1 MSSKRLD
8 WRGSSG
14 SLWSRGSGKDKAS
27 GTDGLDLLN
36 GARHIP
42 PSGSNGR
49 DACHNHGRP
58 RRKGLRKRFLSLTEG
73 LASFLS
79 GERKEKDEPVLKN
92 TAFRPFDHNTDLD
105 VDLLNSGYC
114 SDYSSDCRSEYRRKN
129 SGDDVASVSSFKGG
143 SQKLLPSWR
152 SPVRSPVIGRP
163 GAVTA
168 VAAAAG
174 RGGPCRI
181 VENSSPRPYMKT
193 NSKSQGSVKAPPS
206 PPPRRYSLWAMD
218 VHYDHYFFPDPLR
231 PTAAGT
237 YDPSSPPTPPLKPP
251 PPPPPIRFFNMA
263 PPKSPLL
270 MRQGSPRP
278 QTPSPSVLAFGKRPG
293 SPPPLS
299 NSPRSQSPFL
309 RGGTPPTPRV
319 TTPLDASVMR
329 GRSHSDSRSDSRAG
343 SLGPSDSRAA
353 WYRRK
358 AMARKQSHTPVQ
370 GSGCVIGRSVG
381 VLLEKEEG
389 SFGFTVRGGTSHEA
403 TKSRPLII
411 THVRP
416 GGPADREG
424 TIKAGDR
431 LLAVDG
437 RDLTR
442 CSLTEAQETLR
453 RVERSATLNI
463 EYDVSVMESV
473 RSSGGPLLVE
483 IERAI
488 GTSLGITLTH
498 AHPEPNAIIIETI
511 KTASIAERCGALA
524 VGDIV
529 AAIDGTRLDQ
539 LTVAEAAQ
547 LLKTAPGTHVTLEI
561 IPGPTSPQRI
571 SFRRGGG
578 VAFPHLYG
586 GMANTSGCYVSSG
599 GGGGGGGSGY
609 LSGGSNYNTLT
620 SRPRS
625 AAARRVN
632 RRTRPNDR
640 AETGSVSSHT
650 TAGSA
655 GAIGV
660 CHPECLT
667 VTLVVEGRG
676 YGLVLRPP
684 PHPSDPDTALP
695 VIAAIDPGGPCDKCS
710 VICVGD
716 RLMGV
721 NGRSV
726 SGLGVSEVTQMVA
739 NSRPTVTLDV
749 EFDVADSVVPS
760 SGTFAVK
767 LAKRHNGLGI
777 TLTGRRAAS
786 GEPFLISE
794 VVRGSPAHRSG
805 TMQPGDRLL
814 AINDTRLEHLTL
826 EDARAILQCCD
837 DIVTLR
843 VQKDEL
849 YSESGGL
856 VMYTVEL
863 VRHGGALGITISG
876 SEEPFDPIFIAGLA
890 PGGLADRTG
899 AIHIGDRLLAINGAS
914 LRGKPLSE
922 AILMLQ
928 NSGDTV
934 TLKIS
939 RPRDSGVPSE
949 ELSREDWLGRFGP
962 AIPSVDS
969 AVESWDSSG
978 LDPAPAG
985 STPAMSK
992 RDSGSDIVF
1001 RSDCGSTVRRRA
1013 GTEGRDEPNVNGD
1026 SENPEANR
1034 KPTDEETRDMWRS
1047 PSPPPSVDSG
1057 QSEDKTDWDKMIAD
1071 LNQISESCGLR
1082 NRPQSPPPTLILPNG
1097 HAGNCMQRK
1106 KEGVTS
1112 NGDIPNGE
1120 GNPPAETSTAT
1131 TTAHCQTL
1139 SNRRRPIVTVTSAS
1153 SEGEPKEEGI
1163 YSISNAALTYTA
1175 TYGRTASPPPGG
1187 GQVYQVTLLKD
1198 RVYEDFGFSVS
1209 DGLYEKGVYVNR
1221 IRKGGPADKSGVLK
1235 PYDRILQ
1242 VNDTRTHDFDCCLT
1256 VPLMAAAGDRLV
1268 LVVSRNP
1275 HANPTL
1281 DFSSDL
1287 NSPPWN
1293 DIEEEEEEGVGILGD
1308 KDLLGEDNSE
1318 PYSTVT
1324 PSFTPI
1330 PTILKTL

>member
-1 MSSKRLD
+1 MNSGWRLD

-14 SLWSRGSGKDKAS
+14 SLWSRGRECRGPDS
-27 GTDGLDLLN
+27 LDLLN
-36 GARHIP
+36 GARHVP
-42 PSGSNGR
+42 PSGSSPRGG
-49 DACHNHGRP
+49 GRP
-58 RRKGLRKRFLSLTEG
+58 RRSGFRKRFLSLTEG
-73 LASFLS
+73 LTNFLT
-79 GERKEKDEPVLKN
+79 GEKKDKQPTKPSN
-92 TAFRPFDHNTDLD
+92 FRPFDHSTDLE
-105 VDLLNSGYC
+105 LSNSGYC
-114 SDYSSDCRSEYRRKN
+114 SDYSSDCRTEHIRKN
-129 SGDDVASVSSFKGG
+129 SNSSLSSFKD
-143 SQKLLPSWR
+143 LPSSLVSWV
-152 SPVRSPVIGRP
+152 SPVNGRP
-163 GAVTA
+163 SGHVMNPGAPKVL
-168 VAAAAG
+168 
-174 RGGPCRI
+174 
-181 VENSSPRPYMKT
+181 
-193 NSKSQGSVKAPPS
+193 SKSQGSVKAPPS
-206 PPPRRYSLWAMD
+206 PPPRRFSLWAMD
-218 VHYDHYFFPDPLR
+218 VHFDHYYFPDPLH
-231 PTAAGT
+231 PNDSIT
-237 YDPSSPPTPPLKPP
+237 YEPPAPP
-251 PPPPPIRFFNMA
+251 PPPPPSICYYNLA

-270 MRQGSPRP
+270 SRQNSPRP
-278 QTPSPSVLAFGKRPG
+278 RAPTPLSALKRPRTPPSPRA
-293 SPPPLS
+293 
-299 NSPRSQSPFL
+299 QSPF
-309 RGGTPPTPRV
+309 RSCTPPTPRV
-319 TTPLDASVMR
+319 TTPIGSPVMR
-329 GRSHSDSRSDSRAG
+329 GRSLSDSRGTDVSRAA
-343 SLGPSDSRAA
+343 SETRTRESRAA

-358 AMARKQSHTPVQ
+358 SQARRRAHSPVQ
-370 GSGCVIGRSVG
+370 GSGCVLARTVG
-381 VLLEKEEG
+381 VVLEKEEG
-389 SFGFTVRGGTSHEA
+389 SFGFTVRGGSSHDT

-431 LLAVDG
+431 LIAVDG

-442 CSLTEAQETLR
+442 CSLTEAQEALR
-453 RVERSATLNI
+453 KVERSATLT
-463 EYDVSVMESV
+463 
-473 RSSGGPLLVE
+473 VE
-483 IERAI
+483 
-488 GTSLGITLTH
+488 
-498 AHPEPNAIIIETI
+498 
-511 KTASIAERCGALA
+511 CGALA
-524 VGDIV
+524 VNDIV

-547 LLKTAPGTHVTLEI
+547 LLKTAPGSHVTLEI
-561 IPGPTSPQRI
+561 IPGAAAQPRMT
-571 SFRRGGG
+571 FRRGGG
-578 VAFPHLYG
+578 VSFPHLYG
-586 GMANTSGCYVSSG
+586 VVGSSSGYGSG
-599 GGGGGGGSGY
+599 GGGGY
-609 LSGGSNYNTLT
+609 LSPSSSYNTL
-620 SRPRS
+620 SSQRPRS

-640 AETGSVSSHT
+640 AETGSISSHT
-650 TAGSA
+650 TGGGSV
-655 GAIGV
+655 GRVGV

-684 PHPSDPDTALP
+684 PHPADPDTALP
-695 VIAAIDPGGPCDKCS
+695 VIAAIDPGGPADKCS
-710 VICVGD
+710 VVSVGD

-777 TLTGRRAAS
+777 TLTAGRRAGS
-786 GEPFLISE
+786 GEPLLISE

-814 AINDTRLEHLTL
+814 AIDDTRLENLTL
-826 EDARAILQCCD
+826 DDAKTILQCCD
-837 DIVTLR
+837 EIVTLR

-849 YSESGGL
+849 YSEESGGL
-856 VMYTVEL
+856 VIYTVEL

-876 SEEPFDPIFIAGLA
+876 SEEPFDPIYIAGLA

-899 AIHIGDRLLAINGAS
+899 AIHVGDRLLAINGAS

-949 ELSREDWLGRFGP
+949 ELARDDWLGRFGP

-978 LDPAPAG
+978 MDPPPPG
-985 STPAMSK
+985 STPALSK

-1001 RSDCGSTVRRRA
+1001 RSDCGSTVRRRGGLECREENNGA
-1013 GTEGRDEPNVNGD
+1013 GDTDDVD
-1026 SENPEANR
+1026 ANR
-1034 KPTDEETRDMWRS
+1034 KVPEEDTRDTWGS

-1082 NRPQSPPPTLILPNG
+1082 DRPQSPTILLPHG
-1097 HAGNCMQRK
+1097 HAGTALQCK
-1106 KEGVTS
+1106 KEGQMNSSDVPVTS
-1112 NGDIPNGE
+1112 AGTD
-1120 GNPPAETSTAT
+1120 AT
-1131 TTAHCQTL
+1131 HCQTL
-1139 SNRRRPIVTVTSAS
+1139 CARRRPAAS
-1153 SEGEPKEEGI
+1153 IASMSLDGVEAKEEGS
-1163 YSISNAALTYTA
+1163 YSISNAALTYSA
-1175 TYGRTASPPPGG
+1175 TYARTASPPPGG

-1221 IRKGGPADKSGVLK
+1221 IRKGGPADRSGILK
-1235 PYDRILQ
+1235 PFDRILQ
-1242 VNDTRTHDFDCCLT
+1242 VNETRTHDFDCCLT
-1256 VPLMAAAGDRLV
+1256 VPLMAAAGDHLL

-1281 DFSSDL
+1281 DFSSDIH
-1287 NSPPWN
+1287 SPTWH
-1293 DIEEEEEEGVGILGD
+1293 DIEEGEEDEAAEEKELGD
-1308 KDLLGEDNSE
+1308 RDLES
-1318 PYSTVT
+1318 YSLPT

>member
-1 MSSKRLD
+1 MSSSRRLD

-14 SLWSRGSGKDKAS
+14 SLWSRGSGKDKGS

-42 PSGSNGR
+42 PSGSNGGK
-49 DACHNHGRP
+49 DGGQGRP

-79 GERKEKDEPVLKN
+79 GDKKEKEEPMVKS

-105 VDLLNSGYC
+105 VDLINSGYC

-129 SGDDVASVSSFKGG
+129 SNSSVSSFKGETR
-143 SQKLLPSWR
+143 KLPSWR
-152 SPVRSPVIGRP
+152 SPVIGRS
-163 GAVTA
+163 
-168 VAAAAG
+168 AG
-174 RGGPCRI
+174 RI
-181 VENSSPRPYMKT
+181 VENSSPKPFTKT

-231 PTAAGT
+231 PAASVNCGP
-237 YDPSSPPTPPLKPP
+237 PSPPLKPP
-251 PPPPPIRFFNMA
+251 PPPPPIRFFNLA
-263 PPKSPLL
+263 PPKSPMLI
-270 MRQGSPRP
+270 RQSSPRP
-278 QTPSPSVLAFGKRPG
+278 QAPSPSLLALAKTQKRP
-293 SPPPLS
+293 STPPT
-299 NSPRSQSPFL
+299 PRSHSPF
-309 RGGTPPTPRV
+309 RSGTPPTPRV
-319 TTPLDASVMR
+319 TTPLDSAIMR
-329 GRSHSDSRSDSRAG
+329 GRSLSDSRSESRAG
-343 SLGPSDSRAA
+343 SQGPDSRAA

-358 AMARKQSHTPVQ
+358 ALARKQTQTPVQ

-381 VLLEKEEG
+381 VVLEKEEG

-453 RVERSATLNI
+453 RVERSATLTI

-547 LLKTAPGTHVTLEI
+547 LLKTAPGSHVTLEI

-586 GMANTSGCYVSSG
+586 GLGNSSG
-599 GGGGGGGSGY
+599 YGSNGGGGY

-632 RRTRPNDR
+632 RRTRPTDR
-640 AETGSVSSHT
+640 AETSSVSSHT

-684 PHPSDPDTALP
+684 PHPADPDTALP

-978 LDPAPAG
+978 LDPVPAG

-1013 GTEGRDEPNVNGD
+1013 GTEGRDEPNINGD
-1026 SENPEANR
+1026 SENAEGSR
-1034 KPTDEETRDMWRS
+1034 KETEEETRDMWRS

-1082 NRPQSPPPTLILPNG
+1082 ERPQSPTLILPNG
-1097 HAGNCMQRK
+1097 HAGNGIQRK
-1106 KEGVTS
+1106 KEAITS
-1112 NGDIPNGE
+1112 NGDVPNGE
-1120 GNPPAETSTAT
+1120 GNSAAETT
-1131 TTAHCQTL
+1131 HCQTL
-1139 SNRRRPIVTVTSAS
+1139 SNRRRPMVTVTSAVV
-1153 SEGEPKEEGI
+1153 EGEPKEEGI

-1221 IRKGGPADKSGVLK
+1221 IRKGGPADKSEILK
-1235 PYDRILQ
+1235 PFDRILQ

-1256 VPLMAAAGDRLV
+1256 VPLMAAAGDRMV

-1275 HANPTL
+1275 HVNPTL
-1281 DFSSDL
+1281 DFSSDMNCPL
-1287 NSPPWN
+1287 WN
-1293 DIEEEEEEGVGILGD
+1293 DIEEGEEEEILGE
-1308 KDLLGEDNSE
+1308 KELEEDNE

-1324 PSFTPI
+1324 SSFTPI

>member
-1 MSSKRLD
+1 M
-8 WRGSSG
+8 
-14 SLWSRGSGKDKAS
+14 
-27 GTDGLDLLN
+27 
-36 GARHIP
+36 
-42 PSGSNGR
+42 
-49 DACHNHGRP
+49 
-58 RRKGLRKRFLSLTEG
+58 
-73 LASFLS
+73 ASFLQYALS
-79 GERKEKDEPVLKN
+79 PFPRRRSRKSERDRASTASQDTGSTSSTPTPPSPAPKTRSVGIQTPVLQRRAFGPEDIPGTP
-92 TAFRPFDHNTDLD
+92 TAFRRLKDKTRGWQASP
-105 VDLLNSGYC
+105 LLS
-114 SDYSSDCRSEYRRKN
+114 RR
-129 SGDDVASVSSFKGG
+129 ASQATLREG
-143 SQKLLPSWR
+143 SATPTASRKLIS
-152 SPVRSPVIGRP
+152 
-163 GAVTA
+163 
-168 VAAAAG
+168 
-174 RGGPCRI
+174 
-181 VENSSPRPYMKT
+181 
-193 NSKSQGSVKAPPS
+193 PPS
-206 PPPRRYSLWAMD
+206 EALHSPTPSRRNISPPATSSCASLSSHEPPP
-218 VHYDHYFFPDPLR
+218 
-231 PTAAGT
+231 T
-237 YDPSSPPTPPLKPP
+237 PSSCTSYNCESPPTPSST
-251 PPPPPIRFFNMA
+251 R
-263 PPKSPLL
+263 
-270 MRQGSPRP
+270 R
-278 QTPSPSVLAFGKRPG
+278 TPSHYSVDSTNAHVVHVGAAGLGLGGLRGWEREVVLREACGRKTVVRESVRMSQCVVWECLPIPGPLRKRSHHKDENGGPDTQYSTIVRDPRISYIAEDVRGVSTVQLTKKDGLTLGLIVAGGVDKGHRPRVANLRPG
-293 SPPPLS
+293 SP
-299 NSPRSQSPFL
+299 
-309 RGGTPPTPRV
+309 
-319 TTPLDASVMR
+319 A
-329 GRSHSDSRSDSRAG
+329 HRSDALSVGDYILAVNGIKTHALTHAQIVSLLKNAG
-343 SLGPSDSRAA
+343 EKVDLEVEYEIPNS
-353 WYRRK
+353 
-358 AMARKQSHTPVQ
+358 PVQ
-370 GSGCVIGRSVG
+370 GSGCVLGRTVD
-381 VLLEKEEG
+381 VVLEKEEG
-389 SFGFTVRGGTSHEA
+389 SFGFTVRGGSSHDA
-403 TKSRPLII
+403 TKTRPLVI

-431 LLAVDG
+431 LVTVDG

-453 RVERSATLNI
+453 RIERSATLTV
-463 EYDVSVMESV
+463 EYDVSVMENV

-483 IERAI
+483 IERAP

-498 AHPEPNAIIIETI
+498 AHPDPNAIIIETI
-511 KTASIAERCGALA
+511 RTASIAERCGALC
-524 VGDIV
+524 VNDIV

-547 LLKTAPGTHVTLEI
+547 LLKTASGSHITLEI
-561 IPGPTSPQRI
+561 IPTPASQPRMT
-571 SFRRGGG
+571 FRRGGG

-586 GMANTSGCYVSSG
+586 IAGSSSG
-599 GGGGGGGSGY
+599 YMSGGGSGGY
-609 LSGGSNYNTLT
+609 MSGGSSYNTLA
-620 SRPRS
+620 SQRPRS

-640 AETGSVSSHT
+640 TETGSVSSHT
-650 TAGSA
+650 TGGSV
-655 GAIGV
+655 GGVGV
-660 CHPECLT
+660 CHQECLT

-676 YGLVLRPP
+676 YGIVFRPP
-684 PHPSDPDTALP
+684 PHPSDPDTSLP
-695 VIAAIDPGGPCDKCS
+695 VIAAIDPGGPADKCS

-726 SGLGVSEVTQMVA
+726 AGLGVSEVTQMVA

-777 TLTGRRAAS
+777 TLTAGRRGGS
-786 GEPFLISE
+786 GEPLLISE

-814 AINDTRLEHLTL
+814 AIDSTRLEHLTL

-849 YSESGGL
+849 YSEESGSL
-856 VMYTVEL
+856 VVYTVEL

-876 SEEPFDPIFIAGLA
+876 SEEPFDPIYIAGLA

-949 ELSREDWLGRFGP
+949 ELTREDWMGRFGP

-978 LDPAPAG
+978 MDPPPPG
-985 STPAMSK
+985 STPALSK

-1013 GTEGRDEPNVNGD
+1013 GVDGREEVSISNAGDADGVEGSTRTEEEVRD
-1026 SENPEANR
+1026 A
-1034 KPTDEETRDMWRS
+1034 WRS
-1047 PSPPPSVDSG
+1047 PSPPPSIDSG
-1057 QSEDKTDWDKMIAD
+1057 QSGTVI
-1071 LNQISESCGLR
+1071 
-1082 NRPQSPPPTLILPNG
+1082 
-1097 HAGNCMQRK
+1097 QRK
-1106 KEGVTS
+1106 KDVRAGSEAPMPDVGSAPEPSRT
-1112 NGDIPNGE
+1112 
-1120 GNPPAETSTAT
+1120 
-1131 TTAHCQTL
+1131 QTL
-1139 SNRRRPIVTVTSAS
+1139 SARRRPACPVTSAS
-1153 SEGEPKEEGI
+1153 SNGSEPKEEGS

-1175 TYGRTASPPPGG
+1175 TYSRTASPPPGG
-1187 GQVYQVTLLKD
+1187 GHVYQVNLMKD

-1209 DGLYEKGVYVNR
+1209 DGLYEKGVYINR
-1221 IRKGGPADKSGVLK
+1221 IRKGGPADRSGMLQ

-1281 DFSSDL
+1281 DFSSEIH
-1287 NSPPWN
+1287 SPTWH
-1293 DIEEEEEEGVGILGD
+1293 DIDEGEEDEAMGEKDELGD
-1308 KDLLGEDNSE
+1308 RELES
-1318 PYSTVT
+1318 YSSPT

>member
-1 MSSKRLD
+1 MSGGRRLD

-14 SLWSRGSGKDKAS
+14 SLWGRGRDHGS
-27 GTDGLDLLN
+27 GTDNLDLLN
-36 GARHIP
+36 GARHIVP
-42 PSGSNGR
+42 PSGDGR
-49 DACHNHGRP
+49 SATHGRP

-73 LASFLS
+73 LTNFLS
-79 GERKEKDEPVLKN
+79 GDKKEKEPVKRS
-92 TAFRPFDHNTDLD
+92 AFRPFDHSTDLD
-105 VDLLNSGYC
+105 VDLVSGYC
-114 SDYSSDCRSEYRRKN
+114 SDYSSDCRTEYRRKN
-129 SGDDVASVSSFKGG
+129 SNSSMSSFKRSVSPWSGPVNGRSGG
-143 SQKLLPSWR
+143 QLVS
-152 SPVRSPVIGRP
+152 
-163 GAVTA
+163 GAATQS
-168 VAAAAG
+168 
-174 RGGPCRI
+174 GPLA
-181 VENSSPRPYMKT
+181 SAKP
-193 NSKSQGSVKAPPS
+193 QGPVKAPPS

-218 VHYDHYFFPDPLR
+218 VQYDHYFFPDPLR
-231 PTAAGT
+231 PNAPVS
-237 YDPSSPPTPPLKPP
+237 YVPPPPPPVKAP
-251 PPPPPIRFFNMA
+251 PPPPPIRYFNLA
-263 PPKSPLL
+263 PPVSSS
-270 MRQGSPRP
+270 MSRQTSPRP
-278 QTPSPSVLAFGKRPG
+278 YQPPSPSVARLLSAKRAC
-293 SPPPLS
+293 SPP
-299 NSPRSQSPFL
+299 SPRSHSPF

-319 TTPLDASVMR
+319 STPLGSPVLR
-329 GRSHSDSRSDSRAG
+329 GRSKSDSRTESSRAG
-343 SLGPSDSRAA
+343 SESRGHDSRAA

-358 AMARKQSHTPVQ
+358 SQARKRAQSPVQ
-370 GSGCVIGRSVG
+370 GSGCVVGRTVD
-381 VLLEKEEG
+381 VVLEKEEG
-389 SFGFTVRGGTSHEA
+389 SFGFTVRGGSSHDA
-403 TKSRPLII
+403 TKTRPLVI

-431 LLAVDG
+431 LVTVDG

-453 RVERSATLNI
+453 RIERSATLTV
-463 EYDVSVMESV
+463 EYDVSVMENV
-473 RSSGGPLLVE
+473 RASGGPLLVE
-483 IERAI
+483 IERAP

-498 AHPEPNAIIIETI
+498 AHPDPNAIIIETI
-511 KTASIAERCGALA
+511 RTASIAERCGALC
-524 VGDIV
+524 VNDIV

-547 LLKTAPGTHVTLEI
+547 LLKTASGSHITLEI
-561 IPGPTSPQRI
+561 IPTPASQPRMT
-571 SFRRGGG
+571 FRRGGG

-586 GMANTSGCYVSSG
+586 IAGSSSG
-599 GGGGGGGSGY
+599 YMSGGGSGGY
-609 LSGGSNYNTLT
+609 MSGGSSYNTLA
-620 SRPRS
+620 SQRPRS

-640 AETGSVSSHT
+640 TETGSVSSHT
-650 TAGSA
+650 TGGSV
-655 GAIGV
+655 GGVGV
-660 CHPECLT
+660 CHQECLT

-676 YGLVLRPP
+676 YGIVFRPP
-684 PHPSDPDTALP
+684 PHPSDPDTSLP
-695 VIAAIDPGGPCDKCS
+695 VIAAIDPGGPADKCS

-726 SGLGVSEVTQMVA
+726 AGLGVSEVTQMVA

-777 TLTGRRAAS
+777 TLTGRRGGS
-786 GEPFLISE
+786 GEPLLISE

-814 AINDTRLEHLTL
+814 AIDSTRLEHLTL

-849 YSESGGL
+849 YSEESGSL
-856 VMYTVEL
+856 VVYTVEL

-876 SEEPFDPIFIAGLA
+876 SEEPFDPIYIAGLA

-899 AIHIGDRLLAINGAS
+899 AIHVGDRLLAINGAS

-949 ELSREDWLGRFGP
+949 ELTREDWMGRFGP

-978 LDPAPAG
+978 MDPPPPG
-985 STPAMSK
+985 STPALSK

-1013 GTEGRDEPNVNGD
+1013 GVDGREEVGNSNASDADGVEGSTRTEEEVRD
-1026 SENPEANR
+1026 A
-1034 KPTDEETRDMWRS
+1034 WRS
-1047 PSPPPSVDSG
+1047 PSPPPSIDSG

-1082 NRPQSPPPTLILPNG
+1082 DHRQSPTILLPHG
-1097 HAGNCMQRK
+1097 HTGTVIQRK
-1106 KEGVTS
+1106 KDVRAGSEAPMPDVGSAPEPSRT
-1112 NGDIPNGE
+1112 
-1120 GNPPAETSTAT
+1120 
-1131 TTAHCQTL
+1131 QTL
-1139 SNRRRPIVTVTSAS
+1139 STRRRPACPVTSAS
-1153 SEGEPKEEGI
+1153 SNGSEPKEEGS

-1175 TYGRTASPPPGG
+1175 TYSRTASPPPGG
-1187 GQVYQVTLLKD
+1187 GHVYQVNLMKD

-1209 DGLYEKGVYVNR
+1209 DGLYEKGVYINR
-1221 IRKGGPADKSGVLK
+1221 IRKGGPADRSGMLQ
-1235 PYDRILQ
+1235 PFDRILQ

-1275 HANPTL
+1275 HANPAL
-1281 DFSSDL
+1281 DFSSDIH
-1287 NSPPWN
+1287 SPTWH
-1293 DIEEEEEEGVGILGD
+1293 DIDEGEEDEAMGEKDELGD
-1308 KDLLGEDNSE
+1308 RELES
-1318 PYSTVT
+1318 YSSPT

>member
-1 MSSKRLD
+1 MSSSWRLD

-14 SLWSRGSGKDKAS
+14 SLWSRGSGRESTKGS
-27 GTDGLDLLN
+27 DGLDRLDLLN

-42 PSGSNGR
+42 PSGHTGGGR
-49 DACHNHGRP
+49 EGGNHGRP
-58 RRKGLRKRFLSLTEG
+58 NRRKGLRKRFLSLTEG
-73 LASFLS
+73 LASFLT
-79 GERKEKDEPVLKN
+79 GDKKEKEEPPPKH
-92 TAFRPFDHNTDLD
+92 TGAFRPFDHNTDID

-129 SGDDVASVSSFKGG
+129 SDSSLSSFKGG
-143 SQKLLPSWR
+143 GGGSSGNGRNTVKVPPWR
-152 SPVRSPVIGRP
+152 SPVHGRSSGR
-163 GAVTA
+163 V
-168 VAAAAG
+168 VES
-174 RGGPCRI
+174 GGL
-181 VENSSPRPYMKT
+181 KT
-193 NSKSQGSVKAPPS
+193 PKNQGSAVKAPPS

-231 PTAAGT
+231 PNAAVN
-237 YDPSSPPTPPLKPP
+237 YSPPSPPLKPP
-251 PPPPPIRFFNMA
+251 PPPPPIRFFNLA
-263 PPKSPLL
+263 PPKSP
-270 MRQGSPRP
+270 MFVRQSSPRP
-278 QTPSPSVLAFGKRPG
+278 QAPSPALSAISNASSRPRT
-293 SPPPLS
+293 SS
-299 NSPRSQSPFL
+299 NHRSQSPY
-309 RGGTPPTPRV
+309 RSGTPPTPRV
-319 TTPLDASVMR
+319 STPLEASTMR
-329 GRSHSDSRSDSRAG
+329 GRSLSDSRSDSRGG
-343 SLGPSDSRAA
+343 SQGPDSRAA

-358 AMARKQSHTPVQ
+358 SMARRRAQSPVQ

-381 VLLEKEEG
+381 LVLEKEEG
-389 SFGFTVRGGTSHEA
+389 SFGFTVRGGSAHEA
-403 TKSRPLII
+403 SKSRPLII

-431 LLAVDG
+431 LVAVDG
-437 RDLTR
+437 KDLTR
-442 CSLTEAQETLR
+442 CSLTEAQDTLR
-453 RVERSATLNI
+453 RVERGATLTI

-483 IERAI
+483 IERAV

-547 LLKTAPGTHVTLEI
+547 LLKTAPGSHVTLEI
-561 IPGPTSPQRI
+561 LPGPATQQRMT
-571 SFRRGGG
+571 FRRGGG
-578 VAFPHLYG
+578 VAFPHIYG
-586 GMANTSGCYVSSG
+586 GVGSNSSYGSTSGG
-599 GGGGGGGSGY
+599 GY

-632 RRTRPNDR
+632 RRNRPNDR
-640 AETGSVSSHT
+640 AETGSLSSHT
-650 TAGSA
+650 TGGSA
-655 GAIGV
+655 GGIGV

-676 YGLVLRPP
+676 YGVVLRPP
-684 PHPSDPDTALP
+684 PHPADPDTALP
-695 VIAAIDPGGPCDKCS
+695 VIAAIDPGGSCDKCS

-767 LAKRHNGLGI
+767 LGKRHNGLGI
-777 TLTGRRAAS
+777 TLTAGRRGGS

-856 VMYTVEL
+856 VVYTVEL

-978 LDPAPAG
+978 LDPPPAG

-1013 GTEGRDEPNVNGD
+1013 GTEGREEINIIGETECADTNRRIIEDEV
-1026 SENPEANR
+1026 
-1034 KPTDEETRDMWRS
+1034 RDTWRS
-1047 PSPPPSVDSG
+1047 PSPPPSIDSG

-1082 NRPQSPPPTLILPNG
+1082 DRPQSPTVIFPHTITEN
-1097 HAGNCMQRK
+1097 AIQKK
-1106 KEGVTS
+1106 KEGIMS

-1120 GNPPAETSTAT
+1120 GSSNIDAT
-1131 TTAHCQTL
+1131 HCHTL
-1139 SNRRRPIVTVTSAS
+1139 SNKRRPVAAVTHTNGVDV
-1153 SEGEPKEEGI
+1153 EPKEEGI

-1175 TYGRTASPPPGG
+1175 TYARTASPPPGG
-1187 GQVYQVTLLKD
+1187 GNVYQVTLLKD

-1235 PYDRILQ
+1235 PFDRILQ

-1256 VPLMAAAGDRLV
+1256 VPLMAAAGDRMV
-1268 LVVSRNP
+1268 LIVSRNP
-1275 HANPTL
+1275 LANPTL
-1281 DFSSDL
+1281 DFSSDI
-1287 NSPPWN
+1287 NPPAWN
-1293 DIEEEEEEGVGILGD
+1293 DIDEGDEEEIIGD
-1308 KDLLGEDNSE
+1308 KESAQDHET
-1318 PYSTVT
+1318 YSSVT

>member
-1 MSSKRLD
+1 MSSGWRLD

-14 SLWSRGSGKDKAS
+14 SLWSRGRDCDGP
-27 GTDGLDLLN
+27 DGLDLLN
-36 GARHIP
+36 GARHVP
-42 PSGSNGR
+42 PSGSGGR
-49 DACHNHGRP
+49 EGGRN

-79 GERKEKDEPVLKN
+79 GDKKEKESIKPAN
-92 TAFRPFDHNTDLD
+92 FRPFDHSTDLD
-105 VDLLNSGYC
+105 VTNSGYC
-114 SDYSSDCRSEYRRKN
+114 SDYSSDCRAEHRRKN
-129 SGDDVASVSSFKGG
+129 SNSSLSSFKGVA
-143 SQKLLPSWR
+143 PSVAFWTN
-152 SPVRSPVIGRP
+152 PVNGRP
-163 GAVTA
+163 
-168 VAAAAG
+168 AG
-174 RGGPCRI
+174 HVVGSAC
-181 VENSSPRPYMKT
+181 
-193 NSKSQGSVKAPPS
+193 SKSQGSVKAPPS
-206 PPPRRYSLWAMD
+206 PPPRRFSLWAMD
-218 VHYDHYFFPDPLR
+218 VRYDHYYFPDPLR
-231 PTAAGT
+231 PAASVT
-237 YDPSSPPTPPLKPP
+237 YEPSIMPVKPL
-251 PPPPPIRFFNMA
+251 PPPPPIRYYNMA
-263 PPKSPLL
+263 PPKSPL
-270 MRQGSPRP
+270 MSRHTSPRP
-278 QTPSPSVLAFGKRPG
+278 QPPSPSVISLVAPKRPRT
-293 SPPPLS
+293 PP
-299 NSPRSQSPFL
+299 SPRSQSPF
-309 RGGTPPTPRV
+309 RSGTPPTPRV
-319 TTPLDASVMR
+319 STPMGSPVMR
-329 GRSHSDSRSDSRAG
+329 GRSLSDSRTDASRAG
-343 SLGPSDSRAA
+343 SEVRGRESRAE

-358 AMARKQSHTPVQ
+358 SQARRRAQSPVQ
-370 GSGCVIGRSVG
+370 GSGCVVARTVG
-381 VLLEKEEG
+381 VVLEKEEG
-389 SFGFTVRGGTSHEA
+389 SFGFTVRGGSSHDA

-431 LLAVDG
+431 LVAVDG

-442 CSLTEAQETLR
+442 CSLTEAQEALR
-453 RVERSATLNI
+453 RVERSATLTV
-463 EYDVSVMESV
+463 EYDVSVMDGV
-473 RSSGGPLLVE
+473 RATGGPLLVE
-483 IERAI
+483 IERAV

-498 AHPEPNAIIIETI
+498 AHPEPTAIVIETI
-511 KTASIAERCGALA
+511 RTASIAERCGALA
-524 VGDIV
+524 VNDIV

-547 LLKTAPGTHVTLEI
+547 LLKTAPGSHVTLEI
-561 IPGPTSPQRI
+561 IPGAATQARMT
-571 SFRRGGG
+571 FRRGGG

-586 GMANTSGCYVSSG
+586 VVGSSSG
-599 GGGGGGGSGY
+599 YGSGVGGY
-609 LSGGSNYNTLT
+609 MSGGSSYNTLT
-620 SRPRS
+620 SQRPRS

-640 AETGSVSSHT
+640 TETGSVSSHT
-650 TAGSA
+650 TGGGSV
-655 GAIGV
+655 GRVGV

-684 PHPSDPDTALP
+684 PHPADPDTALP
-695 VIAAIDPGGPCDKCS
+695 VIAAIDPGGPADKCS
-710 VICVGD
+710 VVCVGD

-777 TLTGRRAAS
+777 TLTAGRRAGA
-786 GEPFLISE
+786 GEPLLISE

-814 AINDTRLEHLTL
+814 AIDDTRLENLTL
-826 EDARAILQCCD
+826 EDARTILQCCD
-837 DIVTLR
+837 EIVTLR

-849 YSESGGL
+849 YSEESGGL

-876 SEEPFDPIFIAGLA
+876 SEEPFDPIYIAGLA

-949 ELSREDWLGRFGP
+949 ELPRDDWLGRFGP

-978 LDPAPAG
+978 LDPPPPG
-985 STPAMSK
+985 STPALSK

-1001 RSDCGSTVRRRA
+1001 RSDCGSTVRRR
-1013 GTEGRDEPNVNGD
+1013 GGLECR
-1026 SENPEANR
+1026 
-1034 KPTDEETRDMWRS
+1034 EETNGAGDADGVEGTRKVPEEDVRDTWGS
-1047 PSPPPSVDSG
+1047 PSPPPSIDSG

-1082 NRPQSPPPTLILPNG
+1082 DRPQSPPVLLPHG
-1097 HAGNCMQRK
+1097 HAGTAMQRK
-1106 KEGVTS
+1106 KEGQIGGSEVPVTS
-1112 NGDIPNGE
+1112 SGGTD
-1120 GNPPAETSTAT
+1120 AAR
-1131 TTAHCQTL
+1131 CQTL
-1139 SNRRRPIVTVTSAS
+1139 SARRRPAGGGTSMGVDGGDA
-1153 SEGEPKEEGI
+1153 KEEGS

-1175 TYGRTASPPPGG
+1175 TYARTASPPPGG

-1221 IRKGGPADKSGVLK
+1221 IRKGGPADRSGVLK
-1235 PYDRILQ
+1235 PFDRILQ

-1275 HANPTL
+1275 HVNPTL
-1281 DFSSDL
+1281 DFSSDIH
-1287 NSPPWN
+1287 SPAWN
-1293 DIEEEEEEGVGILGD
+1293 DIDEGEEDEAVGEKELGD
-1308 KDLLGEDNSE
+1308 RDLE
-1318 PYSTVT
+1318 PYSSPT